1 MLMRHQMPKN
11 TPAQLWYSI
20 SERDTVVRVKQAI
33 VSRPSPTVRDA
44 RAIEEFE
51 SLFMLIGGVGS

>member
-1 MLMRHQMPKN
+1 MPKN